1 MNLQEQISRIQS
13 MMWIN
18 ESMSK
23 KEFLFSYL
31 DKNGFDSKPLKK
43 ILSIDD
49 DSWSK
54 YIKEYLGD
62 DYEKIIENDIRKIV
76 KNFTECNGDV
86 FGLELESI
94 FFGTGTR
101 LKDITYT
108 INVKINPDS
117 PVFET
122 IDFSDFEDVSE
133 VPKPKPQ
140 GIVSKSINLVNKI
153 LNYPAKLVTQ
163 KVYAPLAEQLPVN
176 EEDKSKLENIK
187 NNHNNYKIESD
198 DKKDD
203 YNEIIKKNQSLFSYF
218 STIENKEIITIII
231 LGMIII
237 VIIDFIMKPM
247 KRKI

>member
-1 MNLQEQISRIQS
+1 MNLQEQISRMKS

-94 FFGTGTR
+94 FFGTGTS

-122 IDFSDFEDVSE
+122 IDFSDFEDVITLYGQIE
-133 VPKPKPQ
+133 ECVE
-140 GIVSKSINLVNKI
+140 NY
-153 LNYPAKLVTQ
+153 LNDIIY
-163 KVYAPLAEQLPVN
+163 
-176 EEDKSKLENIK
+176 DKYGALNDHTFLI
-187 NNHNNYKIESD
+187 
-198 DKKDD
+198 
-203 YNEIIKKNQSLFSYF
+203 
-218 STIENKEIITIII
+218 
-231 LGMIII
+231 
-237 VIIDFIMKPM
+237 
-247 KRKI
+247 